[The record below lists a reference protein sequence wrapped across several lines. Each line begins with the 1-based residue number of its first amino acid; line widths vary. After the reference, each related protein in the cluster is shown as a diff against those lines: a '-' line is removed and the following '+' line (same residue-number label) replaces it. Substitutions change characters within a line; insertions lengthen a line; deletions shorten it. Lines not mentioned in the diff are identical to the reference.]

1 VSRVIA
7 LRATIGLCSETTT
20 MWFDFIKFTHN
31 HGVGVRTRKPMRKS
45 ATRTA
50 SSVASTKG
58 WDGSGLGSDVKLCWS
73 TRCEKVGDDM
83 DDVEMMK
90 DREDGDDVEFS

>member
-90 DREDGDDVEFS
+90 DQEDGDDMEF